1 MDEFEIIS
9 DEKFKATVD
18 SFSIQELLEYKKK
31 LLSMIH
37 EIDKIIKK
45 RENKKSE
52 AENFFKN

>member
-18 SFSIQELLEYKKK
+18 SFSMQELLEYKKK